1 MLFSFIVPVYNTS
14 KQLDQCLKSLLCQ
27 KGADFEILLVDDGS
41 SDNSGV
47 TCDRYAK
54 EYPDK
59 VRVIHKENE
68 GLLLTRRRGFK
79 EALGDWF
86 ICVDSDDYISP
97 NLLENVVRTIEKY
110 HPDMVMY
117 NYSYFFDD
125 STFEKS
131 KLSIPDESVFEG
143 ETKQQVYAK
152 RLLTNDVNS
161 MCMKALKREIVDID
175 TDYSDC
181 GIRNMCEDAVQVL
194 PLFTKAQKIVYLN
207 TPLYYYRKGHG
218 SNITTARSY
227 DSWLASK
234 TCFLMT
240 EEYLEIWSV
249 SEELKQRFYTG
260 YLELLS
266 NFLRWAFSQQED
278 GLPKSQNEILHLINT
293 HPSFSACT
301 RMYNKAY
308 AKTSYLRLCVP
319 RIIKYV
325 QKENVNGLKRFF
337 SFEKKLLSVKS

>member
-1 MLFSFIVPVYNTS
+1 MKFSFIVPVYNTN
-14 KQLDQCLKSLLCQ
+14 KYLDQCVKSLLVQ

-41 SDNSGV
+41 TDNSGEM
-47 TCDRYAK
+47 CDKFAEK
-54 EYPDK
+54 YPK
-59 VRVIHKENE
+59 TVRVIHKANE

-79 EALGDWF
+79 EAKGDWF
-86 ICVDSDDYISP
+86 INVDSDDYISP
-97 NLLENVVRTIEKY
+97 NLLENAVRTIEKY
-110 HPDMVMY
+110 HSDMVMY

-125 STFEKS
+125 GTFEKS
-131 KLSIPDESVFEG
+131 KLSLPDESVFEG

-175 TDYSDC
+175 TDYSNC

-194 PLFTKAQKIVYLN
+194 PLFTKAQKIVYLD

-240 EEYLEIWSV
+240 EKYLDVWNV
-249 SEELKQRFYTG
+249 SNELKQRFYTG

-266 NFLRWAFSQQED
+266 NFLRWDFSQPED
-278 GLPKSQNEILHLINT
+278 DLPKSLTEILHLINT
-293 HPSFSACT
+293 HPSFSNCT
-301 RMYNKAY
+301 RMYDKAY
-308 AKTSYLRLCVP
+308 AKTSYLKFCLP
-319 RIIKYV
+319 KIIKYV

-337 SFEKKLLSVKS
+337 SFEKKLLFVKG